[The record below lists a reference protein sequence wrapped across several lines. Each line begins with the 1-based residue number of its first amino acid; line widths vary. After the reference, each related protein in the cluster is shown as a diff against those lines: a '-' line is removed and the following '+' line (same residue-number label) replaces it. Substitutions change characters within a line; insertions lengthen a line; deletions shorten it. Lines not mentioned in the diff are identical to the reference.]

1 MLVNIQ
7 KKDKGKDFEKRVTNV
22 ICMIVIMTDCCLSF
36 YEAQVMLKTLNEW
49 LCLRLFFYWLFFI
62 LLVGEVGIN
71 SKQESIQEK
80 DKEKD
85 IWKQAIDAI

>member
-36 YEAQVMLKTLNEW
+36 YEVKVMFE
-49 LCLRLFFYWLFFI
+49 
-62 LLVGEVGIN
+62 LLG
-71 SKQESIQEK
+71 
-80 DKEKD
+80 
-85 IWKQAIDAI
+85 